1 MDDWKLESYK
11 KYLAAETANTARAY
25 LKDMEGFV
33 VFAHRAGIDSPVN
46 VTRILIRRYLANLN
60 TRRYAS
66 STIARK
72 SSALRNYFH
81 WARRNDFVQE
91 NPTVSLNV
99 TLKNGHLPDVLDAAT
114 VSAILEGEPSK
125 RAEKAVGKQ
134 INVDRHSLKRIPQEK
149 NLSLSPSTSSKNRK
163 FAMSKLRDDAV
174 LEIIYGSGLR
184 VGECCALNLS
194 SIDFSEGSLLVFGKG
209 SKERKLPLSRASLEA
224 LDIYLGDQ
232 NGRGAWLKAAQSKR
246 DENKKAHQEA
256 ANQGSMN
263 GSKIRVRTS
272 FREDALFFNFVGNRL
287 QPRDIY
293 RLLNKRTERPVHP
306 HMLRHSFATHLLD
319 NGADL
324 RVVQELLGHANLGT
338 TQIYTHVSKERLLAA
353 YKDFHPRAK

>member
-1 MDDWKLESYK
+1 MDDWKLDSYK
-11 KYLAAETANTARAY
+11 KYLAGETANTARAY

-91 NPTVSLNV
+91 NPTISLNV
-99 TLKNGHLPDVLDAAT
+99 TLKSGHLPDVLDAAA
-114 VSAILEGEPSK
+114 VSAILEGQPSQ
-125 RAEKAVGKQ
+125 RAEKAVEKQ
-134 INVDRHSLKRIPQEK
+134 QNVARHSLKRIPQEK

-163 FAMSKLRDDAV
+163 VAMSKLRDDAV

-184 VGECCALNLS
+184 VSECCALNLS

-224 LDIYLGDQ
+224 LDIYLSDQ

-246 DENKKAHQEA
+246 EENKKAHQ
-256 ANQGSMN
+256 SFLN
-263 GSKIRVRTS
+263 GSQIRARTS
-272 FREDALFFNFVGNRL
+272 FREDTLFFNFVGNRL

-293 RLLNKRTERPVHP
+293 RLLNKRTERPMHP